1 MHPVHFTPADDAIL
15 VDLRDQSERSRDG
28 ILPGAVALDAAA
40 VIARLV
46 PGLSTSLAAAGPDTR
61 WLLVSGNG
69 ATAAAIA
76 TRLRD
81 RWSAGV
87 LRGRRLPRI
96 VARRHRWYGHRHR
109 FRVLPPR
116 RRAVRRARG
125 VRSRILRR

>member
-81 RWSAGV
+81 RGV
-87 LRGRRLPRI
+87 QASSVDG
-96 VARRHRWYGHRHR
+96 G
-109 FRVLPPR
+109 FRALSLGVTGGTGTGNGSESY
-116 RRAVRRARG
+116 RRAVAQFAAHEA
-125 VRSRILRR
+125 